1 MSGMKLLLP
10 AVLAAGLIAPAAAAA
25 APARSG
31 NAAPAV
37 DWSTR
42 VAATPEGGF
51 RMGNPAAPVK
61 VVEYGSLT
69 CPHCADFA
77 IASKAPLTARV
88 RTGKV
93 SYEFRNFILNGIDV
107 TATLLARCNGPS
119 SFFRLADAF
128 FATQAQW
135 VGKISGLPEAQKAQ
149 LKALPEG
156 QRLGRLADIGGLTQM
171 AARGGVT
178 PQRGK
183 ACLADT
189 AALERLG
196 KMAEA
201 ADAAG
206 VHGTPTFFINGRNVG
221 VQDWPGVEAL
231 IRQAGG

>member
-1 MSGMKLLLP
+1 MKLLLS
-10 AVLAAGLIAPAAAAA
+10 AALAAAVAMPAAAAA
-25 APARSG
+25 APTRNSS
-31 NAAPAV
+31 AV

-51 RMGNPAAPVK
+51 RMGNPAAAVK

-77 IASKAPLTARV
+77 KASKAPLTAKV
-88 RTGKV
+88 RTGRV

-119 SFFRLADAF
+119 SFFPLTDAF

-135 VGKISGLPEAQKAQ
+135 VGKISGIPQAQKEQ

-156 QRLGRLADIGGLTQM
+156 QRLGRLADIGGLTEM

-183 ACLADT
+183 ACLASPAT
-189 AALERLG
+189 LQRLG
-196 KMAEA
+196 EMAEA

-221 VQDWPGVEAL
+221 VQDWPGLEAL